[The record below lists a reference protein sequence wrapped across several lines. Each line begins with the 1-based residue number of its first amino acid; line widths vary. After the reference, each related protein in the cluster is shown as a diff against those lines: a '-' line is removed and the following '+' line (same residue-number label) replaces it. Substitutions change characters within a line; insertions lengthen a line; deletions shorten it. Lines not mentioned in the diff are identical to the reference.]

1 MLVFNIQLRSN
12 KTSLDR
18 GISAVTTALFFRN
31 VETKNFTSLQ
41 LGQKDVSS
49 QSIFKY
55 YAVLSL
61 RGRVGKAY
69 NSRAIK
75 ASTESGKPAIS
86 WVYYIIESRNNL
98 ICKGGLKLH
107 RYSSAKRKNN
117 FVFNGEP
124 CLKVP

>member
-1 MLVFNIQLRSN
+1 MFSVHIQILCCLKLKR
-12 KTSLDR
+12 K
-18 GISAVTTALFFRN
+18 
-31 VETKNFTSLQ
+31 
-41 LGQKDVSS
+41 
-49 QSIFKY
+49 
-55 YAVLSL
+55 
-61 RGRVGKAY
+61 VGKAY

-86 WVYYIIESRNNL
+86 WVHYIIESRNNL

-117 FVFNGEP
+117 FVFNGES